1 MMPSRCPTSVN
12 AISLRDERPSD
23 EAFLYELYASTRQDE
38 LEAAGWPPEMRGGFL
53 TMQFRARQQGYR
65 SAFEGAEF
73 KIIQVDGVNAG
84 EIILYRSADG
94 LRVVDIALL
103 PQFRNVGVGTT
114 ILRRVLDEA
123 AAARQRVHLKVGRA
137 CRAERLY
144 LRLGFAKIS
153 ETELDEELEWRAPA
167 ESAAGQ

>member
-1 MMPSRCPTSVN
+1 VN
-12 AISLRDERPSD
+12 AITVRDEQPSD

-73 KIIQVDGVNAG
+73 QIIQVNGVKAG

-103 PQFRNVGVGTT
+103 PHFRNVGVGTA

-123 AAARQRVHLKVGRA
+123 AAARQPVHLKVDRGS
-137 CRAERLY
+137 RAERLY
-144 LRLGFAKIS
+144 RRLGFSKIS
-153 ETELDEELEWRAPA
+153 ETELDQELEWRASA
-167 ESAAGQ
+167 ESAAGR